1 MERKQ
6 QLVWDLPLRL
16 FHWLLVISIMLSWY
30 TSEQEGEMIEL
41 HMKSGYLI
49 LALVIFRVIWGFA
62 GTKHSRFSQFYPSPS
77 RLITYINEQKRGIKN
92 KHAGHNPLG
101 SLMIFLMIILILL
114 QSTSGLFI
122 NDDIF
127 SAGPYYGTLSAEM
140 EKVMQFIH
148 HNVFNLIIGAIFM
161 HLSAIVYYRFTLKT
175 DLVTPMF
182 TGTKSADDI
191 HSNDAISHSK
201 ILVAI
206 IIALAV
212 AAFIYWLVVINVPVE
227 EEYFY

>member
-16 FHWLLVISIMLSWY
+16 FHWLLVISILVSWY

-41 HMKSGYLI
+41 HMQSGYFILGLI
-49 LALVIFRVIWGFA
+49 IFRLIWGFV

-77 RLITYINEQKRGIKN
+77 RLSAYINELKSGIKI

-101 SLMIFLMIILILL
+101 SLMILLMLLLIFL
-114 QSTSGLFI
+114 QATSGLFI

-140 EKVMQFIH
+140 EKVMKFIH
-148 HNVFNLIIGAIFM
+148 HNVFNLIIGAIFI
-161 HLSAIVYYRFTLKT
+161 HLSAILYYRFTLKT
-175 DLVTPMF
+175 DLVTPMV
-182 TGTKSADDI
+182 TGKKSANDI
-191 HSNDAISHSK
+191 NRNDVISHSK

-206 IIALAV
+206 VIALAV
-212 AAFIYWLVVINVPVE
+212 AAFIYWLVVMNVPVE